1 MRTRVR
7 GSPVSERAADEN
19 CFLAL
24 LPRRRR
30 GLALKNVI
38 KSPEVNVGGLILSHE
53 SRAPSICTALC
64 TARKI
69 CEHCILGRERTAV
82 AKMIP
87 THERNG
93 YVRADLGTG
102 VPIHSTE

>member
-7 GSPVSERAADEN
+7 GSPVSERAADED

-38 KSPEVNVGGLILSHE
+38 KSPEVNVGRLILSHE
-53 SRAPSICTALC
+53 FRSPSILHGVMH
-64 TARKI
+64 RPKI
-69 CEHCILGRERTAV
+69 ANIGILGA
-82 AKMIP
+82 
-87 THERNG
+87 
-93 YVRADLGTG
+93 
-102 VPIHSTE
+102 

>member
-7 GSPVSERAADEN
+7 GSPVSERAADED
-19 CFLAL
+19 CFPAL

-30 GLALKNVI
+30 GLALKEVI
-38 KSPEVNVGGLILSHE
+38 KSPEVDIGGLILSHE

-69 CEHCILGRERTAV
+69 ANIGILGRERTCGDGSYTRTQW
-82 AKMIP
+82 ICSS
-87 THERNG
+87 RFGNG
-93 YVRADLGTG
+93 CPD
-102 VPIHSTE
+102 PIN

>member
-7 GSPVSERAADEN
+7 GSPVSERAADED

-53 SRAPSICTALC
+53 SRSPSICTALC
-64 TARKI
+64 TARR
-69 CEHCILGRERTAV
+69 LRTSVFWGRERTAV
-82 AKMIP
+82 AEMIP

-102 VPIHSTE
+102 VPIHSAE

>member
-7 GSPVSERAADEN
+7 GSPVSERAADED
-19 CFLAL
+19 CFPAL
-24 LPRRRR
+24 LPRRRC
-30 GLALKNVI
+30 GLALKEVI
-38 KSPEVNVGGLILSHE
+38 KSPEVDVGGLILSHE

-69 CEHCILGRERTAV
+69 ADIGILGRERTAV
-82 AKMIP
+82 AEMIP

-102 VPIHSTE
+102 VPIHSAE